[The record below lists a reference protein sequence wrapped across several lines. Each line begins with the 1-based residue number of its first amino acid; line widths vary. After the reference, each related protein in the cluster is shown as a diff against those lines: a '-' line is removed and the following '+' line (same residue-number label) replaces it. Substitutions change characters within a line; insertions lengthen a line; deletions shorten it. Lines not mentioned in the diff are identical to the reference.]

1 MLCLT
6 CTVCPEDKLTSY
18 PTRDSQP
25 FRPLFALVSE
35 SENVKEAGKVSVYLD
50 TDQAK
55 LLVAQLTAFI
65 NKQEA
70 KEGISHA

>member
-6 CTVCPEDKLTSY
+6 CNVCPQDKLTSY
-18 PTRDSQP
+18 PTRDGHP
-25 FRPLFALVSE
+25 LRPLFALVSE
-35 SENVKEAGKVSVYLD
+35 SENVKEAGKVSILLD

-55 LLVAQLTAFI
+55 MLVAELNAFI

-70 KEGISHA
+70 NG